1 MQLRYP
7 TIDKNHFIAGGW
19 TGIPGLTSQDVL
31 DAVTVSMGT
40 IGVIYSV
47 VLKVVPQFAVHQVV
61 HPTNWK
67 QLLADAPATEKLLL
81 DGDVA
86 SNQNVLN
93 LLLDGTHNGTGIMNN
108 SFAHLRIN
116 PFNGDCWLI
125 NQERPLLPDGT
136 PQLPDDENNP
146 SVDFLTPLS
155 QALSSRVGGNTVR
168 GNKVAGRLFDF
179 LSWATDDADIA
190 FNDVAQGMRLLNFIT
205 AQGDLFGGTLAPLT
219 AQAIANVINHYSNQ
233 DRGQQFLAD
242 LVSGLFHGLHG
253 TGPGQNSDI
262 TGVPYKFAAIGWPAR
277 GIPGRA
283 IEVVLDYRNAFTF
296 LQTLFQDVFDPNMS
310 ELSHDLK
317 PLIGYIAV
325 RVCQRTRTLMG
336 MQQYDPFSV
345 TIEVAGYRSPE
356 ADIVMDLIQKTA
368 LSFSTAGLP
377 KPLLHWGL
385 ENDQVTGAYL
395 AGTPLGEKFNG
406 GPFTRLEAF
415 TKIRNFLGGGGSV
428 FNNWF
433 ADRLGL

>member
-1 MQLRYP
+1 M
-7 TIDKNHFIAGGW
+7 
-19 TGIPGLTSQDVL
+19 
-31 DAVTVSMGT
+31 
-40 IGVIYSV
+40 
-47 VLKVVPQFAVHQVV
+47 
-61 HPTNWK
+61 
-67 QLLADAPATEKLLL
+67 ADC
-81 DGDVA
+81 GRCH
-86 SNQNVLN
+86 S
-93 LLLDGTHNGTGIMNN
+93 G
-108 SFAHLRIN
+108 
-116 PFNGDCWLI
+116 
-125 NQERPLLPDGT
+125 
-136 PQLPDDENNP
+136 

-190 FNDVAQGMRLLNFIT
+190 LNDLAQGMRLLNFIT
-205 AQGDLFGGTLAPLT
+205 AQGDLFGGTLATLT

-242 LVSGLFHGLHG
+242 LVTGLFHGLHG

-283 IEVVLDYRNAFTF
+283 IEVVLDPSNAFTF
-296 LQTLFQDVFDPNMS
+296 LQTLFQDVFNPNMS

-317 PLIGYIAV
+317 PLMGYIAV
-325 RVCQRTRTLMG
+325 RVCQKTRTLMG
-336 MQQYDPFSV
+336 MQQYSPSV

-356 ADIVMDLIQKTA
+356 ANIVMDLIQTIA
-368 LSFSTAGLP
+368 LSFPPP

-395 AGTPLGEKFNG
+395 AGTPLGESLNG
-406 GPFTRLEAF
+406 GLFTRLGAF
-415 TKIRNFLGGGGSV
+415 REIRNFLGGRNPI

-433 ADRLGL
+433 ANRLGL